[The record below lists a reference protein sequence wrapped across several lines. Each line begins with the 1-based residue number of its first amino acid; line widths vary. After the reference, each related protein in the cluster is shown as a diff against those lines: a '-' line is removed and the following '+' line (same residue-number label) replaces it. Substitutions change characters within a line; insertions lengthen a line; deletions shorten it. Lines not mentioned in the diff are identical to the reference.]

1 MMALAAS
8 VVPKAREATPAK
20 PRHLR
25 VGPSARALLVALIAA
40 LVVAT
45 PLEVAASSALGRE
58 VQRAAQHVKQEL
70 VVAISEGIPG
80 DMGTDLQNQYDQLAQ
95 TLSNPNATVAT
106 RRQQLAALVN
116 LEQRLHQA
124 YAASVADERNAFL
137 RNVRRWEDADAN
149 AQAAGLLFDDI
160 GSAAGRIVTAE
171 STARTPADF
180 RGLATALAGQTE
192 SLLARLAAFSQDKGK
207 AEAALGQAN
216 AALADAGRYPEL
228 GLSAFRDRIAAVQRS
243 MQTVQVPDGF
253 KPLQD
258 QAGSITADIQA
269 LLAARA
275 NAYAELSAARAA
287 LVEVR
292 AQAVD
297 VSAPSA
303 RVDGL
308 GGELS
313 HAAGK
318 AAFDRIAAALRAE
331 TAAIR
336 GLLVRLIPAP
346 VYQQAMPLDCE
357 TSALRMALAYFGFH
371 FSDADLFVHE
381 NVDLRPP
388 EMGPN
393 HTIVRWGD
401 PYTNFVGD
409 VWGNDSTPTGY
420 GVYYPVI
427 LDIARSHGIP
437 GAVGGEG
444 YGASTIYKDLYAGH
458 PVEVWVEVGWQ
469 STFVGTWTAW
479 DGRAVR
485 YSFREHAV
493 LLTGISSTS
502 VRVNDPWHGTQEW
515 ISKATFERS
524 WADFNDMAVILR

>member
-1 MMALAAS
+1 MALAAS
-8 VVPKAREATPAK
+8 VMPKAREATPAE
-20 PRHLR
+20 PRHVR

-70 VVAISEGIPG
+70 VVAISKGLVSNA
-80 DMGTDLQNQYDQLAQ
+80 GTARQHQYDELAQ
-95 TLSNPNATVAT
+95 TLSNRNASVAA

-116 LEQRLHQA
+116 LEQRLHEA
-124 YAASVADERNAFL
+124 YAKSVADERDAFL
-137 RNVRRWEDADAN
+137 SNVRRWEEATADA
-149 AQAAGLLFDDI
+149 QQAGLFFDDI
-160 GSAAGRIVTAE
+160 ASATDRMTAE

-192 SLLARLAAFSQDKGK
+192 SLLARLAAFTQEKGE
-207 AEAALGQAN
+207 AEKVLGQAN

-228 GLSAFRDRIAAVQRS
+228 GLSDFRDCIAAVQKS
-243 MQTVQVPDGF
+243 MQGVHLPEEF
-253 KPLQD
+253 KPIQG

-269 LLAARA
+269 LPAARA
-275 NAYAELSAARAA
+275 NAYGELSAARAA

-292 AQAVD
+292 AQGVD
-297 VSAPSA
+297 VSAPIA

-308 GGELS
+308 AGQLS
-313 HAAGK
+313 HAADK
-318 AAFDRIAAALRAE
+318 AAFDRIAAALRSE

-336 GLLVRLIPAP
+336 GLLVRLIPVP

-371 FSDADLFVHE
+371 FTDADLFAHE
-381 NVDLRPP
+381 NADLRPP

-444 YGASTIYKDLYAGH
+444 QAASTIYKELYAGH

-479 DGRAVR
+479 DGRVVR

-502 VRVNDPWHGTQEW
+502 FRVNDPWHGTQEW
-515 ISKATFERS
+515 ISKAAFERS
-524 WADFNDMAVILR
+524 WADFNNMAVIFR

>member
-1 MMALAAS
+1 MALTAA
-8 VVPKAREATPAK
+8 VVPKIREATPAK
-20 PRHLR
+20 PRRFR
-25 VGPSARALLVALIAA
+25 VGPGARALLVAALTA

-70 VVAISEGIPG
+70 VVAISEGLPG
-80 DMGTDLQNQYDQLAQ
+80 NVGTDLQHQYEQLAQ
-95 TLSNPNATVAT
+95 TLSYPSASVAT

-137 RNVRRWEDADAN
+137 RNVWRWEDAEAN
-149 AQAAGLLFDDI
+149 AQQAGLLFDDL
-160 GSAAGRIVTAE
+160 GGAASRIVSAE

-180 RGLATALAGQTE
+180 RALATGLAGQTE
-192 SLLARLAAFSQDKGK
+192 SLLARLAAFSLEKGK
-207 AEAALGQAN
+207 TEAALGQAN
-216 AALADAGRYPEL
+216 AVLADAGRYPEL
-228 GLSAFRDRIAAVQRS
+228 GLSAFRERIAVVQTS
-243 MQTVQVPDGF
+243 MQAVHLPEGF

-258 QAGSITADIQA
+258 QAGSITADIQL

-275 NAYAELSAARAA
+275 NAYGELNAARAA

-292 AQAVD
+292 AQGVD
-297 VSAPSA
+297 VSAATA

-308 GGELS
+308 AAQLS
-313 HAAGK
+313 SAADK
-318 AAFDRIAAALRAE
+318 AVFDRIGAALRSE

-336 GLLVRLIPAP
+336 GLLVRLIPVP

-371 FSDADLFVHE
+371 FSDADLFAHE
-381 NVDLRPP
+381 NPDLRPP

-393 HTIVRWGD
+393 HTILRWGD
-401 PYTNFVGD
+401 PYSNFVGD

-444 YGASTIYKDLYAGH
+444 YAAATIYRDLYAGH

-479 DGRAVR
+479 DGRVVR

-524 WADFNDMAVILR
+524 WADFNNMAVIFR

>member
-1 MMALAAS
+1 MALAAS
-8 VVPKAREATPAK
+8 VMPKTPEAMPAE
-20 PRHLR
+20 PSPVR
-25 VGPSARALLVALIAA
+25 VGPTARALLVALIAA

-58 VQRAAQHVKQEL
+58 VQRAAEHVKQEL
-70 VVAISEGIPG
+70 VVAISEGLPSNAG
-80 DMGTDLQNQYDQLAQ
+80 AALQHQYDELAQ
-95 TLSNPNATVAT
+95 TISNRNASVAA

-116 LEQRLHQA
+116 LEQRLHDT
-124 YAASVADERNAFL
+124 YAKSVADARVAFL
-137 RNVRRWEDADAN
+137 LEVRRWEEATADA
-149 AQAAGLLFDDI
+149 QKAGLFFDEI
-160 GSAAGRIVTAE
+160 GNVGRRIVAAE
-171 STARTPADF
+171 STAQTPAEF
-180 RGLATALAGQTE
+180 RELATGLAGQTE
-192 SLLARLAAFSQDKGK
+192 SLLARLAAFTLEKEK

-216 AALADAGRYPEL
+216 AALSDAGRYPEL
-228 GLSAFRDRIAAVQRS
+228 GLSTFRDRIAAVQKS
-243 MQTVQVPDGF
+243 MQAVQLPEGF
-253 KPLQD
+253 KPIQG

-275 NAYAELSAARAA
+275 NVYGELSAARAA
-287 LVEVR
+287 LAEVR
-292 AQAVD
+292 GLGVD
-297 VSAPSA
+297 VSAPTA

-308 GGELS
+308 AGQLS
-313 HAAGK
+313 HTTDK
-318 AAFDRIAAALRAE
+318 AAFDRIAAALHSE
-331 TAAIR
+331 TAAVR
-336 GLLVRLIPAP
+336 DLLVRLIPAP

-371 FSDADLFVHE
+371 FSDADLFAHE
-381 NVDLRPP
+381 NPDLRPA

-393 HTIVRWGD
+393 HTILRWGD

-444 YGASTIYKDLYAGH
+444 QADSTIYKDLYAGH

-479 DGRAVR
+479 DGRVVR

-524 WADFNDMAVILR
+524 WADFNNMAVIFR

>member
-1 MMALAAS
+1 MMALAAEAA
-8 VVPKAREATPAK
+8 PKTREAMPAK
-20 PRHLR
+20 PHHFRA
-25 VGPSARALLVALIAA
+25 GPGARALLVALIAA
-40 LVVAT
+40 LVGAI
-45 PLEVAASSALGRE
+45 PLEVAASPALGRE

-70 VVAISEGIPG
+70 VVAISEGLPG
-80 DMGTDLQNQYDQLAQ
+80 NVGTDLQHQYDQLAQ
-95 TLSNPNATVAT
+95 TVGNPNASVAT

-137 RNVRRWEDADAN
+137 RNVRRLEDAEAN
-149 AQAAGLLFDDI
+149 AQQAGFFFDDI
-160 GSAAGRIVTAE
+160 ASAANRVVTAQ

-180 RGLATALAGQTE
+180 RGLATALAAQTD
-192 SLLARLAAFSQDKGK
+192 SLLARLAAFSQEQGK
-207 AEAALGQAN
+207 TEAALAQAN

-228 GLSAFRDRIAAVQRS
+228 GLSAFRDRIAAVETS
-243 MQTVQVPDGF
+243 MQAVHLPEGF

-258 QAGSITADIQA
+258 QAGSITADIQL
-269 LLAARA
+269 LLAART
-275 NAYAELSAARAA
+275 NAYGELNAARAA

-292 AQAVD
+292 AQGVD
-297 VSAPSA
+297 VSGPTA
-303 RVDGL
+303 RVDRLAGQ
-308 GGELS
+308 LS
-313 HAAGK
+313 HAADT
-318 AAFDRIAAALRAE
+318 AAFDRIAAALRSE

-336 GLLVRLIPAP
+336 GLLVRLIPVP

-357 TSALRMALAYFGFH
+357 TSALRMALAYFGFR
-371 FSDADLFVHE
+371 FSDAELFAHE
-381 NVDLRPP
+381 TPDLRPP
-388 EMGPN
+388 VMGPN
-393 HTIVRWGD
+393 HTIVSWGD

-427 LDIARSHGIP
+427 LEIARSHGIA

-444 YGASTIYKDLYAGH
+444 YAASTIYKELYAGH

-469 STFVGTWTAW
+469 NTFVGTWTAW

-493 LLTGISSTS
+493 LLTGVSSTS

-515 ISKATFERS
+515 ISKDAFERS
-524 WADFNDMAVILR
+524 WADFNNMAVIFR

>member
-1 MMALAAS
+1 MALAAA
-8 VVPKAREATPAK
+8 VVPQIREATPAK
-20 PRHLR
+20 PRRFR
-25 VGPSARALLVALIAA
+25 VGPGARALLVALLAA
-40 LVVAT
+40 VVVAT

-70 VVAISEGIPG
+70 VVAISEGLPG
-80 DMGTDLQNQYDQLAQ
+80 NVGTDLQHQYDQLAQ
-95 TLSNPNATVAT
+95 TQSYPSASVAT

-137 RNVRRWEDADAN
+137 RNVRRWEDAEAN
-149 AQAAGLLFDDI
+149 AQQAGLLFDEI
-160 GSAAGRIVTAE
+160 GGAAGRIVTAE

-192 SLLARLAAFSQDKGK
+192 SLLARLEAFTQEKGK

-216 AALADAGRYPEL
+216 AALADAGQYPEL
-228 GLSAFRDRIAAVQRS
+228 GLSAFRERIAAVQTS
-243 MQTVQVPDGF
+243 MQAVYLPEGF
-253 KPLQD
+253 RPLQD

-275 NAYAELSAARAA
+275 HAYSELSVARAA

-292 AQAVD
+292 AQGVD
-297 VSAPSA
+297 VSAATA
-303 RVDGL
+303 RVDGFA
-308 GGELS
+308 GQLS
-313 HAAGK
+313 SAADK
-318 AAFDRIAAALRAE
+318 AAFDRIAAALRSE

-336 GLLVRLIPAP
+336 GLLVRLIPVP

-357 TSALRMALAYFGFH
+357 TSALRMALAYFGFQ
-371 FSDADLFVHE
+371 FSDAALFAHE
-381 NVDLRPP
+381 NPDLRPP
-388 EMGPN
+388 VMGPN
-393 HTIVRWGD
+393 HTIVQWGD

-409 VWGNDSTPTGY
+409 VWGDDSTPTGY

-427 LDIARSHGIP
+427 LDVARSHGIP
-437 GAVGGEG
+437 GAVGGEA
-444 YGASTIYKDLYAGH
+444 YSASTIYKELYVGH

-469 STFVGTWTAW
+469 NTFVGTWTAW

-524 WADFNDMAVILR
+524 WADFNNMAVIFR

>member
-1 MMALAAS
+1 MALAAA
-8 VVPKAREATPAK
+8 VVPKIREAPPAK
-20 PRHLR
+20 PRHFR

-45 PLEVAASSALGRE
+45 PLEMAASSAFGRE

-70 VVAISEGIPG
+70 VVAVSEGLASNV
-80 DMGTDLQNQYDQLAQ
+80 GTDLQHEYDQLAQ
-95 TLSNPNATVAT
+95 TVSNSNANVAT
-106 RRQQLAALVN
+106 RRQLLAALVR

-124 YAASVADERNAFL
+124 YATSVADERNAFL
-137 RNVRRWEDADAN
+137 RNVRRWEEAKADA
-149 AQAAGLLFDDI
+149 QQAGLSFDALA
-160 GSAAGRIVTAE
+160 SAADRIVAAE
-171 STARTPADF
+171 STSRTPADF
-180 RGLATALAGQTE
+180 RGLATALTDQTT
-192 SLLARLAAFSQDKGK
+192 SLRARLAAFSQEKGK
-207 AEAALGQAN
+207 TEAALGQAN
-216 AALADAGRYPEL
+216 AGLADAGRYPEL
-228 GLSAFRDRIAAVQRS
+228 DLSAFRDRIASVQSS
-243 MQTVQVPDGF
+243 MQGVHVPEGF

-258 QAGSITADIQA
+258 QAGSITADVQA

-275 NAYAELSAARAA
+275 NANRELSAARTA
-287 LVEVR
+287 LAEVR
-292 AQAVD
+292 AQGVD
-297 VSAPSA
+297 ASAA
-303 RVDGL
+303 TITVDGL
-308 GGELS
+308 AVRLAQ
-313 HAAGK
+313 AADK
-318 AAFDRIAAALRAE
+318 TALDRIAASISSE
-331 TAAIR
+331 TSAIR
-336 GLLVRLIPAP
+336 GLLVRLIPVP

-371 FSDADLFVHE
+371 FSDADLFAHE
-381 NVDLRPP
+381 NPDLRPP
-388 EMGPN
+388 VMGPN
-393 HTIVRWGD
+393 HRILRWGD

-427 LDIARSHGIP
+427 LDIARSHGSP

-444 YGASTIYKDLYAGH
+444 YAASTIYKDLYAGH

-479 DGRAVR
+479 DGRVVR

-524 WADFNDMAVILR
+524 WADFNNMTVIFR

>member
-1 MMALAAS
+1 MALPAS
-8 VVPKAREATPAK
+8 VMPKAREATSAE
-20 PRHLR
+20 PRRFR
-25 VGPSARALLVALIAA
+25 VGPSARTLLIALIAA
-40 LVVAT
+40 MVVAT

-58 VQRAAQHVKQEL
+58 VQRAAQHAKQEL
-70 VVAISEGIPG
+70 VVAISEGLPSAV
-80 DMGTDLQNQYDQLAQ
+80 GTDLQHQYDRLAQ
-95 TLSNPNATVAT
+95 TLSKPSASVAA

-116 LEQRLHQA
+116 LEQRLHDA
-124 YAASVADERNAFL
+124 YAASVADERNGFL
-137 RNVRRWEDADAN
+137 RNVQRWEDAEAN
-149 AQAAGLLFDDI
+149 AQQAGLLFDDI
-160 GSAAGRIVTAE
+160 GGAVSRIVTAE

-180 RGLATALAGQTE
+180 SGLATALTGQTE
-192 SLLARLAAFSQDKGK
+192 SLLARLAAFSLEKGK
-207 AEAALGQAN
+207 TEAALGQAN

-228 GLSAFRDRIAAVQRS
+228 GLSAFRERIAVVQTS
-243 MQTVQVPDGF
+243 MQAVRLPEGF

-258 QAGSITADIQA
+258 QAGSITADIQL
-269 LLAARA
+269 LLAART
-275 NAYAELSAARAA
+275 NAYGELNAARAA

-292 AQAVD
+292 AQGVD

-308 GGELS
+308 AGQLS
-313 HAAGK
+313 HAADK
-318 AAFDRIAAALRAE
+318 AAFDRIAAALRSE

-336 GLLVRLIPAP
+336 GLLVRLIPVP

-371 FSDADLFVHE
+371 FSDEDLFAHE
-381 NVDLRPP
+381 NADLRPP

-444 YGASTIYKDLYAGH
+444 YAASTIYKDLYAGH
-458 PVEVWVEVGWQ
+458 SVEVWVEVGWQ

-479 DGRAVR
+479 DGRVVR

-524 WADFNDMAVILR
+524 WADFNNMAVIFR

>member
-1 MMALAAS
+1 MALAAS
-8 VVPKAREATPAK
+8 VVPKAREATPAE
-20 PRHLR
+20 PRRFR
-25 VGPSARALLVALIAA
+25 VDPRARVLLVALVAA
-40 LVVAT
+40 MVVAT
-45 PLEVAASSALGRE
+45 PLELAGSPALGRE
-58 VQRAAQHVKQEL
+58 VQRAVQHVNKEL
-70 VVAISEGIPG
+70 VVAISEGLPSNV
-80 DMGTDLQNQYDQLAQ
+80 GTELQHQYDQLAQ
-95 TLSNPNATVAT
+95 TLSKPNASVAA

-116 LEQRLHQA
+116 LEQRLHEA

-137 RNVRRWEDADAN
+137 RNVRRWEEAIADA
-149 AQAAGLLFDDI
+149 QQAGLFFDDI
-160 GSAAGRIVTAE
+160 ASATDRIVTAK

-192 SLLARLAAFSQDKGK
+192 SLLARLVAYSQEKGK
-207 AEAALGQAN
+207 TEAALGQAN
-216 AALADAGRYPEL
+216 APLADAGRYPEL
-228 GLSAFRDRIAAVQRS
+228 GLSAFRDRIAAVQTS
-243 MQTVQVPDGF
+243 MQAVRVPEGF

-258 QAGSITADIQA
+258 QARAITADIQA

-275 NAYAELSAARAA
+275 NAYGELNAARAA

-292 AQAVD
+292 AQGVD
-297 VSAPSA
+297 VSAPTA
-303 RVDGL
+303 AVDGL
-308 GGELS
+308 AGQLS
-313 HAAGK
+313 HAADK
-318 AAFDRIAAALRAE
+318 AAFDRIAAALRSE

-336 GLLVRLIPAP
+336 GLLVRLIPVP

-357 TSALRMALAYFGFH
+357 TSALRMALAYFGFL
-371 FSDADLFVHE
+371 FSDADLFAHE
-381 NVDLRPP
+381 NPDLQLPV
-388 EMGPN
+388 MGPN
-393 HTIVRWGD
+393 HTILRWGD
-401 PYTNFVGD
+401 PYANFVGD

-444 YGASTIYKDLYAGH
+444 YSASTIYKELYAGH

-469 STFVGTWTAW
+469 GTFVGTWTAW
-479 DGRAVR
+479 DGRVVR
-485 YSFREHAV
+485 YSFGEHSV

-524 WADFNDMAVILR
+524 WADFNNMAVIFR